1 MLDNRRGDPR
11 VGGVRIGVLGAGRI
25 GGNAARLWSRA
36 GHDVLI
42 SFSRDP
48 DGLPARAA
56 ALGDHVG
63 AATPAHAVA
72 VADVV
77 MLAVPWDAIDEALHE
92 AAGLAGKVLIDAT
105 NPFGSAAKPGAGQT
119 VAQYNGARLP
129 GARYVRAFNTLT
141 SSFQAAAS
149 TRPSH
154 ERAVLF
160 LCGDFPEAKRIVSKL
175 IEDAGFA
182 PVDVGSAADAAVME
196 APRRA
201 GAVYGEEYRLADAQ
215 AAIAALST
223 GDEVPPPPSY
233 GDSDER

>member
-1 MLDNRRGDPR
+1 MLDNRRGQPR
-11 VGGVRIGVLGAGRI
+11 VADVGIGILGPGRI

-42 SFSRDP
+42 SCSRDP

-56 ALGDHVG
+56 DLGDHVG

-72 VADVV
+72 VAEVV
-77 MLAVPWDAIDEALHE
+77 MLAVPWDAIDEALRQ
-92 AAGLAGKVLIDAT
+92 ATGLAGKVLIDAT
-105 NPFGSAAKPGAGQT
+105 NPVGSAAKPGAGQT
-119 VAQYNGARLP
+119 VAQYNAARMP

-149 TRPSH
+149 TRPSY

-201 GAVYGEEYRLADAQ
+201 GAVYGEEYRLPEAQ
-215 AAIAALST
+215 AAVAALSA
-223 GDEVPPPPSY
+223 GAEVIPPPTY
-233 GDSDER
+233 A